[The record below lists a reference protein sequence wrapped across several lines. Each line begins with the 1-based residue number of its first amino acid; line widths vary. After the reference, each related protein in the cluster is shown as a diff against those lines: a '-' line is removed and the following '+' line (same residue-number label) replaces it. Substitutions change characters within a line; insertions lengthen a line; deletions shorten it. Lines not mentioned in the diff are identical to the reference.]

1 MSTLRVYLDAPPD
14 AGRDAEWGLFD
25 AADRLVRSGRGRRAD
40 WPAAEFLD
48 AVITAAQGRLVTL
61 KLPPLPA
68 ARVRAAAGF
77 ALEDQLAGAPE
88 DSHIALGAQGADGS
102 VRVAIVAETWMRAF
116 AAASTRAGIRWRRL
130 VLESDLAQTPGGGW
144 SWCATALDAAGFVRT
159 TEGATLA
166 VGPAIDNAPPDEL
179 VLALGSGGAQRP
191 AQVRVDVAGVS
202 PVLLA
207 QASKATGVA
216 FVAGEPWR
224 WSAATPAA
232 FKAAIDLQARVQAG
246 DAGAT
251 PIDLPRLLRPALWI
265 AACALGIHLLAS
277 FGQWLRLEW
286 QTTAARRELVEL
298 AQSAAPEEAA
308 NATPATAIA
317 RRDAA
322 LRHRAGLPAD
332 DDALP
337 LLARAAPALAT
348 LPPGAMRSLRFADGH
363 VVFELQ
369 KLDAS
374 QPARVQR
381 ELQRA
386 GLVAIAAPTA
396 TGARLRVGLD

>member
-1 MSTLRVYLDAPPD
+1 MSTLRVYIDAPPD
-14 AGRDAEWGLFD
+14 TGGEAEWGLFD
-25 AADRLVRSGRGRRAD
+25 AADRLVRSGRGHRAD
-40 WPAAEFLD
+40 WPAAESVD
-48 AVITAAQGRLVTL
+48 AVIAAAQGRLVTL

-88 DSHIALGAQGADGS
+88 DSHIALGAQGADGT

-116 AAASTRAGIRWRRL
+116 AAASTRAGIRWRR
-130 VLESDLAQTPGGGW
+130 VMLESDLAQPPAGGW
-144 SWCATALDAAGFVRT
+144 CWCATALDAAGFVRT
-159 TEGATLA
+159 VEGATLA
-166 VGPAIDNAPPDEL
+166 VGPALGNAPPDEL
-179 VLALGSGGAQRP
+179 VLAVGGSVAQRP
-191 AQVRVDVAGVS
+191 ALVRADVAGVT
-202 PVLLA
+202 PALLA

-232 FKAAIDLQARVQAG
+232 FKAAIDLRANVHAG
-246 DAGAT
+246 DAAT
-251 PIDLPRLLRPALWI
+251 PSIDVARLLRPALWI

-286 QTTAARRELVEL
+286 QTTAARRELVAL
-298 AQSAAPEEAA
+298 AQSVAPEEAA
-308 NATPATAIA
+308 NVAPATAIV
-317 RRDAA
+317 RRDGA

-348 LPPGAMRSLRFADGH
+348 LPAGAIRSLRFADGH

>member
-40 WPAAEFLD
+40 WPAADFLD
-48 AVITAAQGRLVTL
+48 AVIAASQGRLATI

-68 ARVRAAAGF
+68 ARARSAVGF

-88 DSHIALGAQGADGS
+88 ESHIALGAQGTDGA

-116 AAASTRAGIRWRRL
+116 AAASTRTGIRWRR
-130 VLESDLAQTPGGGW
+130 VMLESDLAQPPDRGW
-144 SWCATALDAAGFVRT
+144 CWCAISLDAEGFVRT
-159 TEGATLA
+159 AEGATLA
-166 VGPAIDNAPPDEL
+166 VGPAKGSAPPDEL
-179 VLALGSGGAQRP
+179 ALAIGSSGPQRP
-191 AQVRVDVAGVS
+191 LQVRADVAGVS
-202 PVLLA
+202 PALLA

-224 WSAATPAA
+224 WSAATPTA
-232 FKAAIDLQARVQAG
+232 FRSAIDLQANVHAG
-246 DAGAT
+246 DAAALA
-251 PIDLPRLLRPALWI
+251 IDVSRLLRPALWI
-265 AACALGIHLLAS
+265 AACALGIHLLAT
-277 FGQWLRLEW
+277 FGQWLWLEW
-286 QTTAARRELVEL
+286 QTTAARRELVAL
-298 AQSAAPEEAA
+298 AQSAAPDEAV
-308 NATPATAIA
+308 NAAPATAIA

-322 LRHRAGLPAD
+322 LRHRAGQLAD

-348 LPPGAMRSLRFADGH
+348 LPPGAIRSLRFADSH

>member
-14 AGRDAEWGLFD
+14 AGRDADWGLFD
-25 AADRLVRSGRGRRAD
+25 AADRLVRLGRGRRAD

-48 AVITAAQGRLVTL
+48 AVIAASQGRLVTL

-68 ARVRAAAGF
+68 ARARAAVGF

-88 DSHIALGAQGADGS
+88 DSHIAIGAQGAEGA
-102 VRVAIVAETWMRAF
+102 VRVAIVAETWMRQF
-116 AAASTRAGIRWRRL
+116 ASASTRAGIRWRRVL
-130 VLESDLAQTPGGGW
+130 LESDLAQPPAGGW
-144 SWCATALDAAGFVRT
+144 CWCATALDAAGFVRT
-159 TEGATLA
+159 ADGATLA
-166 VGPAIDNAPPDEL
+166 VGAATGNAPPDEL
-179 VLALGSGGAQRP
+179 VLAIAGSGAQRP
-191 AQVRVDVAGVS
+191 AQVRADVAGAS
-202 PVLLA
+202 AALLA

-216 FVAGEPWR
+216 FVPGEPWR

-232 FKAAIDLQARVQAG
+232 FKAAIDVQSNVHAG
-246 DAGAT
+246 EAVT
-251 PIDLPRLLRPALWI
+251 PSIDVPRLLRPALWI
-265 AACALGIHLLAS
+265 AACALGIHMLAS
-277 FGQWLRLEW
+277 FGQWLWLEW
-286 QTTAARRELVEL
+286 QTTAARRELVAL
-298 AQSAAPEEAA
+298 AQNAAPDEAASAAPS
-308 NATPATAIA
+308 TAIA

-322 LRHRAGLPAD
+322 LRHRAGLLAD

-348 LPPGAMRSLRFADGH
+348 LPPGAIRSLRFADGH

-369 KLDAS
+369 KLDAT

-396 TGARLRVGLD
+396 AGARLRVGLD